1 MLKTFKVLRTS
12 SVSNDPFWEVFG
24 PLLPQIQSN
33 TVEILTKGSALA
45 SKKFDKFFFEV
56 FEFYRKKD
64 APKLTIFGP
73 TLNLRFNLKPAF
85 QPKSKKIIV
94 SAGKRQPLDYPNMS
108 KSRLHLLSPF
118 REKYVYFLQDLD
130 YFCQE
135 TVGSQVKGLESNF
148 DKIYFIHTIPVNLLL
163 NREILTRIF
172 KFGCFSQHHAYIFFF
187 LKKRDFHIHNFLV
200 PKVPSVY
207 IGTKFTLKNHAT
219 TVHPLQCKTN
229 FFIHLCF

>member
-1 MLKTFKVLRTS
+1 
-12 SVSNDPFWEVFG
+12 
-24 PLLPQIQSN
+24 
-33 TVEILTKGSALA
+33 
-45 SKKFDKFFFEV
+45 
-56 FEFYRKKD
+56 
-64 APKLTIFGP
+64 
-73 TLNLRFNLKPAF
+73 
-85 QPKSKKIIV
+85 
-94 SAGKRQPLDYPNMS
+94 MS

-163 NREILTRIF
+163 NRNFNPNFQVWLLFLAPRL
-172 KFGCFSQHHAYIFFF
+172 HFFF
-187 LKKRDFHIHNFLV
+187 FKKKRDFHIHNFLV